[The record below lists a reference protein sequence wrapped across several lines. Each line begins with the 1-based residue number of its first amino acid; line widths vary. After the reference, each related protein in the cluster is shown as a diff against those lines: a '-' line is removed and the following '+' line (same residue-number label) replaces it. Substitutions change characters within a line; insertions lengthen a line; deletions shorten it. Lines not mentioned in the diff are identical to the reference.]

1 MSADIVADDYNNFLF
16 LVIPALPPF
25 SAILSNIIPIL
36 GRCTKARACRG
47 LLSWYNRIMRK
58 TFYFY
63 DLETS
68 GLKSRTDR
76 IMQFAGIRTDE
87 NFQPVGEPT
96 NLFVELPD
104 DTLPSPGAVMVT
116 GIAPMATRTDG
127 ISERDFCRFLTEEVA
142 LPGTTIMGYNSVRFD
157 DEFIRNALWRN
168 FHDPYEWHWR
178 DGRSRWDL
186 LDVVRMTR
194 ALRPDGIKWPV
205 TDEGK
210 PTNRLELITKENQ
223 IAHEHAHDAL
233 SDVEALISV
242 TKLIKEQ
249 QPQLFDFLYKMRDK
263 EAVMKVV
270 NLENPQP
277 FVYSSGRYGA
287 EHNFTTVAYPIADAG
302 KGQILV
308 YDLRYNLSE
317 LLKQEKQAKAVGDI
331 DKDKPWQAREP
342 WEREYF
348 PIVKKLQYNHC
359 PAVAPIGVLEKDD
372 GWARIELDKAT
383 IEKNLTD
390 LKRHPEFIRRMAS
403 LADRK
408 YPAERDVEQQ
418 IYEQFTSRADM
429 NICAVVRANEGAE
442 LAHFKPKFKD
452 ERLNRL
458 LIHYK
463 ARNFPSVLDENESQI
478 WQEYRRERL
487 EKSAPG
493 FLKELAIIRQELDKG
508 KTRGGR
514 EPKECEYLLEELQLW
529 YQSLQESE

>member
-1 MSADIVADDYNNFLF
+1 
-16 LVIPALPPF
+16 
-25 SAILSNIIPIL
+25 
-36 GRCTKARACRG
+36 
-47 LLSWYNRIMRK
+47 MRK

-317 LLKQEKQAKAVGDI
+317 LLKQEKQAKAVGEI

-359 PAVAPIGVLEKDD
+359 PAVAPI
-372 GWARIELDKAT
+372 
-383 IEKNLTD
+383 
-390 LKRHPEFIRRMAS
+390 
-403 LADRK
+403 
-408 YPAERDVEQQ
+408 
-418 IYEQFTSRADM
+418 
-429 NICAVVRANEGAE
+429 
-442 LAHFKPKFKD
+442 
-452 ERLNRL
+452 
-458 LIHYK
+458 
-463 ARNFPSVLDENESQI
+463 SVLDKDCGWEKI
-478 WQEYRRERL
+478 GL
-487 EKSAPG
+487 EKSAVDHNLAVLCQHPEFAERMAKMLNERPEYPPAEDAESAIYDG
-493 FLKELAIIRQELDKG
+493 FLNEQDDLLCSAVRSNGAEDLADFHPNFNDERLPELLLHYKAKNFPSSLAEDEVMQWEKYRTERLKRQA
-508 KTRGGR
+508 
-514 EPKECEYLLEELQLW
+514 PKFLEELQRIQQDLAKDRPWGGKSVEECAFLAEELMLW
-529 YQSLQESE
+529 YESLQPGDY